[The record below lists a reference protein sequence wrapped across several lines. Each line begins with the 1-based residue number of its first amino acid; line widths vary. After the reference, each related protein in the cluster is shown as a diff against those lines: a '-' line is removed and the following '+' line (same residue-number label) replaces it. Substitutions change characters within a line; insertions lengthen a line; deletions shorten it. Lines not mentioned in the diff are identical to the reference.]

1 MPTWLQITLA
11 VVALVAPWV
20 SGFFG
25 VQRGMSVGLAVH
37 EEKIGAMQREIVLL
51 RDAKHTI
58 ASRVTE
64 HEAWIDVLKRKA
76 GVG

>member
-1 MPTWLQITLA
+1 MPTWLQYSLA
-11 VVALVAPWV
+11 VLGLLCPWV
-20 SGFFG
+20 AGYFG

-37 EEKIGAMQREIVLL
+37 GDQIRELQAEVLRL
-51 RDAKHTI
+51 RESKHTI
-58 ASRVTE
+58 AQRVTE